1 VEPNRKDLLGMQD
14 LSKDEIDEIL
24 KTAESMEE
32 ILKRPIKIAPTLRG
46 ITVANLFFEPSTRT
60 LNSFVLAEKR
70 LSADTINISASSSS
84 VLKGETLLDTAKNIE
99 AMEVDMIVVRHSAP
113 GTPHFLADRLKA
125 SIINAGDGCHEHP
138 TQALLDLMTIKKKF
152 STFKNLQVAI
162 IGDIKHSRVARSLI
176 LGLNKMGA
184 RVTVC
189 APPTLMPL
197 WLEPFGVDSQY
208 SMEKTLPGKDILYI
222 LRIQRER
229 QEENFLPSLREYI
242 KNYTLTYEKLEKFA
256 SPDVVIMHPGPINR
270 GIEMESGIADSK
282 YSLILNQVTSGVAVR
297 MSILYLLSKR
307 KLDGLKN

>member
-1 VEPNRKDLLGMQD
+1 VEPNRKDLLGIQD

-152 STFKNLQVAI
+152 PTFKNLQIAI
-162 IGDIKHSRVARSLI
+162 IGDIKHSRVTRSLI
-176 LGLNKMGA
+176 LGFNKMGA
-184 RVTVC
+184 KVTVC

-208 SMEKTLPGKDILYI
+208 NMERTLPGKDILYI
-222 LRIQRER
+222 LRIQKER

>member
-1 VEPNRKDLLGMQD
+1 LEPNRKDLLGIQD

-113 GTPHFLADRLKA
+113 GTPHFLAERLEA

-138 TQALLDLMTIKKKF
+138 TQALLDIMTIKKKF
-152 STFKNLQVAI
+152 STCKNLQVAI

-184 RVTVC
+184 KVTVC

-197 WLEPFGVDSQY
+197 WLEPFEVNSEY
-208 SMEKTLPGKDILYI
+208 SMEKALPGKDILYI
-222 LRIQRER
+222 LRIQKER

-270 GIEMESGIADSK
+270 GIEMESRIADSK